1 MRLSK
6 NTELRWLAVRVKP
19 FLRLHLGSYLCI
31 LLSSF
36 LVLLDPLI
44 VRFLIDEVIPNRR
57 VNWLPL
63 VAFAFLF
70 TYMARLGA
78 DSLAGMLNFRAVQ
91 KMIFRTRLS
100 LLRHLQRL
108 SAEYHDNRPLGD
120 TLHRL
125 QNDVDQ
131 VATLSGEVIP
141 SALRMVTV
149 FTLVMTTML
158 VLNYRLTIIVLPLVP
173 VFILARRSFHD
184 RLRRA
189 SDSVQE
195 QSGKVIGFLEE
206 HLSSIVQVQLLS
218 CEQREARRFARL
230 LGDSVRAYLKRRA
243 TELFF
248 SSLLYLIIIT
258 GMASVL
264 CYGGYLVM
272 SGRLTAGG
280 LVAFYGYTLQ
290 LFIPL
295 YGVVDIYSKLQRA
308 GASIRRLMEITEA
321 DMVLRDRPGAL
332 ALQPGPAGVVEFK
345 DVSFGYQ
352 QSERPVLNAVSLRV
366 NAGERVALSGRSG
379 NGKSTIA
386 RLLAR
391 LYDTRSGSVLIE
403 GVDVRDVKL
412 KSLRSSVIFVP
423 QDPVLFDVT
432 LRENLLY
439 GNTTASDEEVAHVVR
454 LAQLETVIDK
464 LPRGWDE
471 PLGPRGNRLS
481 GGERQ
486 RVALARALLQHPRVL
501 ILDECT
507 SALDAL
513 TERRL
518 LDGLDSFLR
527 NVTTIVISH
536 RPFPTR
542 WADRVIQLDR
552 GRICED
558 ADSSCSG
565 LQAQS
570 ASAPQ
575 PNGARSREKT
585 CVASNTKQNN
595 NSFPRL

>member
-1 MRLSK
+1 MKLSQ
-6 NTELRWLAVRVKP
+6 NSEIRWLAARVRP
-19 FLRLHLGSYLCI
+19 FLRLHFSSYFFI
-31 LLSSF
+31 LLSSV

-44 VRFLIDEVIPNRR
+44 VRFLIDDVIPRRR
-57 VNWLPL
+57 VGWLPL
-63 VAFAFLF
+63 VATAFLL

-78 DSLAGMLNFRAVQ
+78 DSAAGMLNFRAVQ
-91 KMIFRTRLS
+91 KMIFRSRLS

-108 SAEYHDNRPLGD
+108 SAEYHDSRPLGD
-120 TLHRL
+120 TLYRL
-125 QNDVDQ
+125 QSDVDQ
-131 VATLSGEVIP
+131 VATLSGEVVP

-158 VLNYRLTIIVLPLVP
+158 VLNYRLTAIVLPLVP
-173 VFILARRSFHD
+173 LFILVRRRFHH
-184 RLRRA
+184 RLRFA

-230 LGDSVRAYLKRRA
+230 SGSAMRAQVKRRS

-248 SSLLYLIIIT
+248 SALLYLIIVV

-264 CYGGYLVM
+264 CYGGYLVIA
-272 SGRLTAGG
+272 GRLTPGG

-321 DMVLRDRPGAL
+321 QAILHERSNALVLG
-332 ALQPGPAGVVEFK
+332 GVAGVVELR
-345 DVSFGYQ
+345 DVSFGYV
-352 QSERPVLNAVSLRV
+352 SDRRVLSNVSLRIG
-366 NAGERVALSGRSG
+366 AGERVALAGSSGH
-379 NGKSTIA
+379 GKSTLA
-386 RLLAR
+386 KLVAR
-391 LYDTRSGSVLIE
+391 LYDASSGAVLIE
-403 GVDVRDVKL
+403 GNDVRDIAL
-412 KSLRSSVIFVP
+412 KSLRASVIFVP

-432 LRENLLY
+432 LRENLIY
-439 GNTTASDEEVAHVVR
+439 GNAQATGEEIERVAQ
-454 LAQLETVIDK
+454 LAQLESVIRK

-486 RVALARALLQHPRVL
+486 RVALARALLQHPKVL

-507 SALDAL
+507 SALDAP

-518 LDGLDSFLR
+518 LDGLDQFLHG
-527 NVTTIVISH
+527 VTTIVISH

-542 WADRVIQLDR
+542 WAHRVIHLDLDET
-552 GRICED
+552 CEERD
-558 ADSSCSG
+558 QSCLG
-565 LQAQS
+565 Y
-570 ASAPQ
+570 
-575 PNGARSREKT
+575 
-585 CVASNTKQNN
+585 
-595 NSFPRL
+595 